1 MSLEKPKTPP
11 EKVFSNYGVVY
22 EIIPG
27 SEDIPDTETTFGGP
41 HYTRNGLGRC
51 ASPWGYYDLFT
62 PTLCYITEE
71 EAEVWD
77 YPSTIHSTF
86 RSYSANQIL
95 FIWRFARKE
104 PTSYWLFDVSLVI
117 ISVGDLLPA
126 CGQR

>member
-11 EKVFSNYGVVY
+11 EKFFTNYGAVY

-41 HYTRNGLGRC
+41 HYTCNGLGRW
-51 ASPWGYYDLFT
+51 ASPRNSFTLFT
-62 PTLCYITEE
+62 PALGYITEE

-86 RSYSANQIL
+86 RS
-95 FIWRFARKE
+95 
-104 PTSYWLFDVSLVI
+104 
-117 ISVGDLLPA
+117 
-126 CGQR
+126 